1 MKIIALLICL
11 MLFAGCAEKNE
22 IEYTIG
28 IADRLSPKFENLKLS
43 EGYDFHSALSAFWDH
58 AGSAVDITL
67 SGKSVARY
75 DGSAPVV
82 ISTNGGNLEISGK
95 TNSDIFV
102 YILTGD
108 PKNFYT
114 VWFKSYFR
122 KGEIVHYSLD
132 LPKDFSKIRTTE

>member
-11 MLFAGCAEKNE
+11 TLFAGCAAKNE

-28 IADRLSPKFENLKLS
+28 IGDRLSPQFENLKLS
-43 EGYDFHSALSAFWDH
+43 KGYDFHDALSAFSDH

-67 SGKSVARY
+67 NGKSVARY
-75 DGSAPVV
+75 DGSAPVA

-95 TNSDIFV
+95 ANSDIFV

-108 PKNFYT
+108 PKDAYMI
-114 VWFKSYFR
+114 WFKSFFR
-122 KGEIVHYSLD
+122 KGEAIHYSLD
-132 LPKDFSKIRTTE
+132 LPKVFSTTRKTE